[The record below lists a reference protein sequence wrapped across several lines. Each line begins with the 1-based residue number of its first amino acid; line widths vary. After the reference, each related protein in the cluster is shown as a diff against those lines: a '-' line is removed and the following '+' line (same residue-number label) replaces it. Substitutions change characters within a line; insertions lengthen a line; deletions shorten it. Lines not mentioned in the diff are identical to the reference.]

1 MHLYLICFIT
11 NFIFLYVSH
20 WSTKKHKCLL
30 NEHKY
35 TLHAEVK
42 QKQVQIYHYL
52 DDSKKQCNKNIVKE
66 KGFYRF
72 SNSHNMQPND
82 ILHALI
88 QNPTSSIILRVA
100 SEKGQK

>member
-1 MHLYLICFIT
+1 MNLSML
-11 NFIFLYVSH
+11 
-20 WSTKKHKCLL
+20 
-30 NEHKY
+30 

-52 DDSKKQCNKNIVKE
+52 DDSKKQCNKTIAKE

-72 SNSHNMQPND
+72 CNLHNMQPND